1 MELLKNIGY
10 EMGIKGKKEGIYRL
24 LGSILLLISL
34 VLGLLLGFL
43 TLNNLLLSITLI
55 LITVPPFALSILLKL
70 EQDFFVNNAK
80 RFLYLLLIENIVVNS
95 IIFAFYNTSVALTS
109 VITSSSIILLI
120 ICWHFSLSIYKKN
133 KIIFFICGVS
143 YILVNTPI
151 LLDSVSAYHLFI
163 INLILLIILSLGLLL
178 IISAELIMKK
188 KGWLKYI

>member
-1 MELLKNIGY
+1 MS
-10 EMGIKGKKEGIYRL
+10 IKGKKEGIYRL

-43 TLNNLLLSITLI
+43 TLNNLLLSISLI
-55 LITVPPFALSILLKL
+55 LITIPPFVLSILLKL

-80 RFLYLLLIENIVVNS
+80 RFLFLLLIENIVVNTF
-95 IIFAFYNTSVALTS
+95 IIAFYNISVALTT

-143 YILVNTPI
+143 YFILQFLI
-151 LLDSVSAYHLFI
+151 LLASISVSHLFI
-163 INLILLIILSLGLLL
+163 FNLTLLISVSLGLFL
-178 IISAELIMKK
+178 IITAELIMKK
-188 KGWLKYI
+188 KGWLNYI

>member
-1 MELLKNIGY
+1 MKNIGY